1 LGDAITDVLNW
12 LESRKDIQSLRAAVC
27 DLNGIMRG
35 KRIPVE
41 QAPMDWTRHPAS
53 RLDSAPDRA
62 LAAVAG
68 R

>member
-35 KRIPVE
+35 KRIPV
-41 QAPMDWTRHPAS
+41 
-53 RLDSAPDRA
+53 
-62 LAAVAG
+62 
-68 R
+68 